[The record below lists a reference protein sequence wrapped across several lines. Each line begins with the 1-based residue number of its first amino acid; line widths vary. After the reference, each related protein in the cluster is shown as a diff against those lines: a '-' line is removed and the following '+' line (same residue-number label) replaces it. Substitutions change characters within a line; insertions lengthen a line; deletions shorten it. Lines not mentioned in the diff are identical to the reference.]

1 MSHENV
7 NEFES
12 GADAVAFND
21 SIVST
26 GIIDGGVNVINGFAG
41 IILTVRYCVHVF
53 PWPYEKDAMTV
64 LSS

>member
-12 GADAVAFND
+12 GADAVAFRE

-41 IILTVRYCVHVF
+41 IILTVRYCVQVC
-53 PWPYEKDAMTV
+53 PLP
-64 LSS
+64 

>member
-12 GADAVAFND
+12 GADAVAFRE

-26 GIIDGGVNVINGFAG
+26 GIKLGGVNVREGFAG
-41 IILTVRYCVHVF
+41 IILTVRY
-53 PWPYEKDAMTV
+53 
-64 LSS
+64 